1 MLETLDIITTAKL
14 RGIVKKLGINYVT
27 YSASYFPAQCDG
39 IHIWQLGNAIYFKTF
54 KDNDKIYL
62 SQFVSALNELGLT
75 VNQMLTILG
84 EVKGTY
90 RIVPKVGA

>member
-1 MLETLDIITTAKL
+1 MLETLDIVTTAKL
-14 RGIVKKLGINYVT
+14 RGIVKKLGIKYVT
-27 YSASYFPAQCDG
+27 DSASYFPAQCDG
-39 IHIWQLGNAIYFKTF
+39 IHIWQNGNAIYFKTF

-75 VNQMLTILG
+75 ITQMLTILG

>member
-1 MLETLDIITTAKL
+1 MMETLDIITTAKL

-27 YSASYFPAQCDG
+27 DSASYFPAQCDG

-54 KDNDKIYL
+54 NDNDKMYFTK
-62 SQFVSALNELGLT
+62 FVSTLNELGLT

-90 RIVPKVGA
+90 RIVPKAGA